1 MRLSSVLGS
10 ALLAAAVL
18 APALPAHA
26 AAVPAIQIARVY
38 YDSPGTDRRSNT
50 SLNGEYVTVKNTTR
64 RAIDLAGWT
73 IRDKTGYTYTVGDD
87 VLLGAGKKL
96 TLRTGQ
102 GRDTATTLYWGRRAY
117 VWNNDRDTAYV
128 RRPDGR
134 LVDSCVYDSTR
145 ADYTTC

>member
-26 AAVPAIQIARVY
+26 AAVPAIQITRVY

-134 LVDSCVYDSTR
+134 LVDSCAYDSTR